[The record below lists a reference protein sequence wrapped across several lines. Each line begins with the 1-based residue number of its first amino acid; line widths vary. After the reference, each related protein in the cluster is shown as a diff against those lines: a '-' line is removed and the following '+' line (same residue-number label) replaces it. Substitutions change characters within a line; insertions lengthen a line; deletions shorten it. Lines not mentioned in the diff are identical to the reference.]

1 MITSLAKGRTFTK
14 LIRLYLFITAK
25 LKVKYYRQFFFF
37 YPSAEILYITMQY
50 YLFNVSLCVRV
61 VWFDLVPSKLID

>member
-25 LKVKYYRQFFFF
+25 LKVKYYRQFFF
-37 YPSAEILYITMQY
+37 SILLQKYYILQCNTTY
-50 YLFNVSLCVRV
+50 SVLAYVCESSLV
-61 VWFDLVPSKLID
+61 

>member
-37 YPSAEILYITMQY
+37 SILLQKYYILQCNTTYSMLAY
-50 YLFNVSLCVRV
+50 V
-61 VWFDLVPSKLID
+61 